1 MGKMQKDKNKEPTH
15 DLYGGLG
22 KTSIL
27 NILVP
32 RDMVSVII
40 GRGGSTINEITEQTQ
55 SKINISKTNIVGST
69 EEIITIKGNPE
80 NCTNACRTIL
90 EILQQKASVADK
102 SDMTL
107 RILIHENLI
116 SLIIGEEGNTIR
128 NIMSD
133 TETKINVSGISDI
146 TIANINYKG
155 VCTVEGSIE
164 NISKAEA
171 QISAKL
177 RQGYRDVLYKRSETT
192 PAIENETEFVLHI
205 LVPSDKTHVIIGE
218 KGAIIKKITRET
230 KAWINISKTNSVGPT
245 EKAITIKGNPENCT
259 NACRTILEILQQK
272 ASVADKSD
280 MTLRILIHEN
290 LISLIIGEEGN
301 TIRNI
306 MSDTET
312 KINVSGIS
320 DITIANI
327 NYKGV
332 CTVEGSIE
340 NISKA
345 EAQISAKLRQGI
357 GNDLQFIAIS
367 INIKLLCEIGYRDV
381 LYKRSETTPAIENE
395 TEFVLHILVPSDKTH
410 VIIGE
415 KGAIIKKITR
425 ETKAWINISKTNSV
439 GPTEKAITIKGN
451 PENCTNACRTILEIL
466 QQKASVADKSDMI
479 LRILIH
485 ENLISLIIGEEGNTI
500 RNIMSDTETKINVSG
515 ISDITIANINYKG
528 VCTVEGS
535 IENISKAEAQISAKL
550 RQGYRDVLYK
560 RSETTPAIENETEF
574 VLHILVPSNKTHV
587 IIGEK
592 GAIIKK
598 ITRETK
604 AWVHID
610 KNYSVSP
617 TEKALT
623 IKGNPENC
631 TNACRKILEILQQN
645 ATNPCISDMIL
656 KILIHNNLI
665 GVIIGKGGNTMRKIM
680 SETETK
686 IYVSSISNVIIN
698 NLHHKRICTV
708 KGSIENISKAEA
720 LISAKLRQGIGND
733 LQFMAISINIQLLC
747 EIGFRDVLYETSETI
762 PAIEN
767 ETEFELRMLVP
778 SDKTHVIIGKNGA
791 VIKKITQETKV
802 RIHIDKN
809 NSVGPTEKAIT
820 IKGKPENCTNACRK
834 ILEILQQK
842 MTNSLLSDMIMKILI
857 HNNLIDIII
866 GGEGDTIRKI
876 MSETNTNIFI
886 PSITDITMDSFN
898 YERIFTIKG
907 SIENICKAQAQISE
921 KISQGFGKMSHYK
934 LIRVKPEMTN
944 KKYKLLIVGLSYVGK
959 SSIIKRYCQEVYQ
972 NTYQP
977 TLGMDIHPIFIRFK
991 NETIHLENRDMAGT
1005 EKHCTLEN
1013 SYRGV
1018 HGICI
1023 VYDITNL
1030 NSLIQL
1036 DDWIKHIETF
1046 ADPNTV
1052 KILIGSKC
1060 DDTSNRMISI
1070 KEGQI
1075 VSKKYGILFFEVSSK
1090 TNANIDKLFYTM
1102 ISKIHD
1108 LQNQPTNIK
1117 EELDSINVIHKPML
1131 DSDIKPNT
1139 ILEQCPIIKKELVKL
1154 PEVPNIQSQF
1164 HDQEPKEHN
1173 QLIKINSDVTDE
1185 SYKLIIVGPSGVG
1198 KSSIIKRFFKGVY
1211 SEDDSSATIIGIDF
1225 QQSVVKFKNKF
1236 IKLQFWDTA
1245 GTEKYRSLT
1254 TSYYRGAH
1262 GVFIVYDVT
1271 DVKSFHS
1278 LRNWID
1284 DVITFADPTIVKI
1297 LVGNKCD
1304 DTLNREISIEHGLRE
1319 SEKYGIH
1326 FFEASSKT
1334 NANIDKLF
1342 YTMISKIHDLQR
1354 QATNNMILELYKPQE
1369 QPTQNSQ
1376 STQNVIKLKSTTFE
1390 NAKTMEKK
1398 DNDSCSC

>member
-177 RQGYRDVLYKRSETT
+177 RQGIRNDLQFIAISINIKLLCEIGYRDVLYKRSETT

-550 RQGYRDVLYK
+550 RQ
-560 RSETTPAIENETEF
+560 
-574 VLHILVPSNKTHV
+574 
-587 IIGEK
+587 
-592 GAIIKK
+592 
-598 ITRETK
+598 
-604 AWVHID
+604 
-610 KNYSVSP
+610 
-617 TEKALT
+617 
-623 IKGNPENC
+623 
-631 TNACRKILEILQQN
+631 
-645 ATNPCISDMIL
+645 
-656 KILIHNNLI
+656 
-665 GVIIGKGGNTMRKIM
+665 
-680 SETETK
+680 
-686 IYVSSISNVIIN
+686 
-698 NLHHKRICTV
+698 
-708 KGSIENISKAEA
+708 
-720 LISAKLRQGIGND
+720 
-733 LQFMAISINIQLLC
+733 
-747 EIGFRDVLYETSETI
+747 GFRDVLYETSETI

>member
-90 EILQQKASVADK
+90 EILQQKASVDDK

-425 ETKAWINISKTNSV
+425 ETKAWVHIDKNYSV
-439 GPTEKAITIKGN
+439 GPTEKAIKIKGK
-451 PENCTNACRTILEIL
+451 PEYCTNACRKILEIL

-550 RQGYRDVLYK
+550 RQGIGNDLQFIAISINIKLLCEIGYRDVLYK

-574 VLHILVPSNKTHV
+574 VLHILVPSDKTHV

-617 TEKALT
+617 TEKAL
-623 IKGNPENC
+623 
-631 TNACRKILEILQQN
+631 
-645 ATNPCISDMIL
+645 
-656 KILIHNNLI
+656 
-665 GVIIGKGGNTMRKIM
+665 
-680 SETETK
+680 
-686 IYVSSISNVIIN
+686 
-698 NLHHKRICTV
+698 
-708 KGSIENISKAEA
+708 
-720 LISAKLRQGIGND
+720 
-733 LQFMAISINIQLLC
+733 
-747 EIGFRDVLYETSETI
+747 
-762 PAIEN
+762 
-767 ETEFELRMLVP
+767 
-778 SDKTHVIIGKNGA
+778 
-791 VIKKITQETKV
+791 
-802 RIHIDKN
+802 
-809 NSVGPTEKAIT
+809 T

-1131 DSDIKPNT
+1131 DSDIKPST

-1173 QLIKINSDVTDE
+1173 QLMKINSDLIDDT
-1185 SYKLIIVGPSGVG
+1185 YKLIIVGSSGVG

-1211 SEDDSSATIIGIDF
+1211 SEDDSCLTLGMDF

-1245 GTEKYRSLT
+1245 GTEKYRSLA

-1271 DVKSFHS
+1271 DVKSLLS

-1284 DVITFADPTIVKI
+1284 DVTTFADPTIVKI

-1304 DTLNREISIEHGLRE
+1304 DTFNREISIELGLSE
-1319 SEKYGIH
+1319 SKTYGIN
-1326 FFEASSKT
+1326 FFDEVSSKT

-1342 YTMISKIHDLQR
+1342 YTMISKIHDLQK
-1354 QATNNMILELYKPQE
+1354 QPTNNMILELHKPQE

-1390 NAKTMEKK
+1390 NAKTREKK